1 MKLGI
6 LCQHRSGH
14 SAYEQQLSVETGL
27 QVVPEFDLNHRDLE
41 EYIGNLPDSCIFS
54 VMPCS
59 DVGKTMALHDE
70 IQWRILIRE
79 DFVTQ
84 CLSFVYTNKTQI
96 FNGEQKV
103 KANVDATLVD
113 TFFKNYKIIRSVAN
127 LNRYKIYRY
136 EDLDLSQAYWK
147 KNSNQ
152 YRDLILNINEV
163 FEKIDHYKNQLS
175 LYSGTANR
183 SMPSSNN
190 LFVSSLEGL
199 P

>member
-14 SAYEQQLSVETGL
+14 SAYEQQLNVETGL

-41 EYIGNLPDSCIFS
+41 KYIGNLPDSCIFS

-113 TFFKNYKIIRSVAN
+113 TFFKNYKIIRSVSN

-175 LYSGTANR
+175 L
-183 SMPSSNN
+183 
-190 LFVSSLEGL
+190 
-199 P
+199 

>member
-14 SAYEQQLSVETGL
+14 SAYEQQLNVETGL

-41 EYIGNLPDSCIFS
+41 KYIGNLPDSCIFS

-103 KANVDATLVD
+103 KANGC
-113 TFFKNYKIIRSVAN
+113 
-127 LNRYKIYRY
+127 
-136 EDLDLSQAYWK
+136 
-147 KNSNQ
+147 
-152 YRDLILNINEV
+152 
-163 FEKIDHYKNQLS
+163 
-175 LYSGTANR
+175 YSG
-183 SMPSSNN
+183 
-190 LFVSSLEGL
+190 
-199 P
+199 

>member
-1 MKLGI
+1 
-6 LCQHRSGH
+6 
-14 SAYEQQLSVETGL
+14 
-27 QVVPEFDLNHRDLE
+27 
-41 EYIGNLPDSCIFS
+41 
-54 VMPCS
+54 
-59 DVGKTMALHDE
+59 MALHDE

-113 TFFKNYKIIRSVAN
+113 TFFKNYKIIRSVSN

-147 KNSNQ
+147 KNSNH
-152 YRDLILNINEV
+152 YRDLILNISEV
-163 FEKIDHYKNQLS
+163 FEKIDYYKNQLS
-175 LYSGTANR
+175 L
-183 SMPSSNN
+183 
-190 LFVSSLEGL
+190 
-199 P
+199 